1 MKYKVIYPFIENG
14 KKYWSGDTYSND
26 DKKRIKAL
34 ASTDNKICKVLI
46 EKIDD
51 TPKEKA
57 EVETTKKVDGAPETS
72 ETKSEGK
79 TK

>member
-14 KKYWSGDTYSND
+14 KKYWSGDIYTNV

-34 ASTDNKICKVLI
+34 TSIDNKIGHVLI
-46 EKIDD
+46 EKIEDD
-51 TPKEKA
+51 SKDIEKI
-57 EVETTKKVDGAPETS
+57 ETTKKVDGAPETS

>member
-1 MKYKVIYPFIENG
+1 MKYKVIYPFIEGG
-14 KKYWSGDTYSND
+14 KKYWSGDTYTND
-26 DKKRIKAL
+26 DSKQIKSL
-34 ASTDNKICKVLI
+34 TSTDNKIGKVLI

-51 TPKEKA
+51 TPKEKS